1 MTDNSRHRIRIAVSI
16 ALLAIQAWIFSHLGA
31 NKTSEVLFM
40 LLAFVACSE
49 IRIYIQKLAL
59 LKEEELLTVEGKKR
73 KKTVY
78 EEN

>member
-59 LKEEELLTVEGKKR
+59 LKEEELLVEGKKR

-78 EEN
+78 EES

>member
-1 MTDNSRHRIRIAVSI
+1 
-16 ALLAIQAWIFSHLGA
+16 
-31 NKTSEVLFM
+31 M

-49 IRIYIQKLAL
+49 IRIYIQRLAL